1 MNNKDLMEKYRYLTI
16 YDPVKTYDITKEGQE
31 LLNQLLKDFDPG
43 KKKREERSRK
53 IKEIL
58 KQ

>member
-16 YDPVKTYDITKEGQE
+16 YDPVKTYDITIKGQE
-31 LLNQLLKDFDPG
+31 LLNQLLKDYDPG
-43 KKKREERSRK
+43 KIKREERSRK

>member
-1 MNNKDLMEKYRYLTI
+1 MEKYRYLTM
-16 YDPVKTYDITKEGQE
+16 YDPVKTYDITREGQE
-31 LLNQLLKDFDPG
+31 LLDQLLKDFDPG
-43 KKKREERSRK
+43 KIKREERSRK